1 MNKYII
7 QWCFTVFIFSF
18 SGATLAVPK
27 GICTSDNGA
36 FHSTLDFSGYL
47 ITADENRVGET
58 FNKTVTNG
66 DTYPAHC
73 HCDTGKVGEFPYIYY
88 TARINE
94 ALSYAGVR
102 SNVNYFNLNPNLD
115 VGISIDLLG
124 VGYINAP
131 FEYHANR
138 PTGGSYKCSRT
149 DPLSI
154 SSGTKAII
162 YFYIKKAFAGKL
174 IIPETL
180 VAKLYGTISRDTP
193 VDYSQPMADV
203 YIRGDITAPQSCE
216 INSLRPINFDFKEI
230 PAADFSSVVGSTVT
244 THKITKTVTVE
255 CVNLGILNTD
265 DISTSFYATEPSTDN
280 SMVVTSNPNVGIKIY
295 DKNNKEI
302 KVNGGELPTDMG
314 KSTVF
319 GEKAGSVTFSA
330 VPASLTG
337 ARPAPGTFTATA
349 TLTIEIVR

>member
-102 SNVNYFNLNPNLD
+102 SNVNYFNLNPN
-115 VGISIDLLG
+115 
-124 VGYINAP
+124 
-131 FEYHANR
+131 
-138 PTGGSYKCSRT
+138 
-149 DPLSI
+149 
-154 SSGTKAII
+154 
-162 YFYIKKAFAGKL
+162 
-174 IIPETL
+174 
-180 VAKLYGTISRDTP
+180 
-193 VDYSQPMADV
+193 
-203 YIRGDITAPQSCE
+203 
-216 INSLRPINFDFKEI
+216 
-230 PAADFSSVVGSTVT
+230 
-244 THKITKTVTVE
+244 
-255 CVNLGILNTD
+255 
-265 DISTSFYATEPSTDN
+265 
-280 SMVVTSNPNVGIKIY
+280 
-295 DKNNKEI
+295 
-302 KVNGGELPTDMG
+302 
-314 KSTVF
+314 
-319 GEKAGSVTFSA
+319 
-330 VPASLTG
+330 
-337 ARPAPGTFTATA
+337 
-349 TLTIEIVR
+349 